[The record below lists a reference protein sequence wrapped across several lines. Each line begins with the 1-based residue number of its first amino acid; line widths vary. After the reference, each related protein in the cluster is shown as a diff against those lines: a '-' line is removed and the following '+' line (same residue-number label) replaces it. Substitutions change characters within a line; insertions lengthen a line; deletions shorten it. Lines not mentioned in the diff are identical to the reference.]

1 MRNARPFVR
10 AAAARVGGVDSQA
23 RRRSPIDSLAVDGA
37 LLAVVLMWAS
47 VFAIF
52 KIAWRDIDPVA
63 FTGVR
68 FAIMVGLSVAVL
80 AVAGPRRLPRR
91 TDLPIL
97 AASGLAG
104 YFLYQMGFVLGLN
117 RTSAVASAILVSTH
131 PMFSVLFS
139 WVIGRE
145 RPSRAAIA
153 GLVVGFA
160 GVVAFLGGW
169 NALGAARVG
178 DLLSLGAAAAFGAYG
193 VINQGIGDDRL
204 SGRQV
209 MAYGLAIGG
218 TLTVLVSL
226 PAVVHQ
232 DWSAVGGVSWLILVY
247 SAIGPVYLAY
257 ALWNWAI
264 RRRGIAHTVAYAFL
278 VPVLGGLM
286 AVLLLNE
293 HVGPEQVV
301 GAVLVVAGLVITRLG
316 GRRRPAVRGMRTWD
330 PLERGSSATEPA
342 PTLTAHEE

>member
-1 MRNARPFVR
+1 
-10 AAAARVGGVDSQA
+10 VDDDG
-23 RRRSPIDSLAVDGA
+23 RRGAIDSLAVDGA

-47 VFAIF
+47 TFVTF
-52 KIAWRDIDPVA
+52 KIAWRDVDPVA
-63 FTGVR
+63 FTGLR
-68 FAIMVGLSVAVL
+68 FAFMVVLSVAVL
-80 AVAGPRRLPRR
+80 AIAGPRRLPRR
-91 TDLPIL
+91 VDLPVL
-97 AASGLAG
+97 AASGLTG
-104 YFLYQMGFVLGLN
+104 YFLYQMGFVLGLD

-139 WVIGRE
+139 WLAGRE
-145 RPSRAAIA
+145 RPTRGTIA

-160 GVVAFLGGW
+160 GVAVFLGGW
-169 NALGAARVG
+169 NAVSEARAG

-193 VINQGIGDDRL
+193 VINQGIGDRL

-226 PAVVHQ
+226 PAVLHQ
-232 DWSAVGGVSWLILVY
+232 DWGNVDGVSWLILVY

-264 RRRGIAHTVAYAFL
+264 ARRGIARTVVYGFL
-278 VPVLGGLM
+278 VPVLGGAM
-286 AVLLLNE
+286 AVLFLNE
-293 HVGPEQVV
+293 HVRPEQIA

-316 GRRRPAVRGMRTWD
+316 ARSRDTARALRSWDAPGRGRA
-330 PLERGSSATEPA
+330 PA
-342 PTLTAHEE
+342 PTSPMTAQEE